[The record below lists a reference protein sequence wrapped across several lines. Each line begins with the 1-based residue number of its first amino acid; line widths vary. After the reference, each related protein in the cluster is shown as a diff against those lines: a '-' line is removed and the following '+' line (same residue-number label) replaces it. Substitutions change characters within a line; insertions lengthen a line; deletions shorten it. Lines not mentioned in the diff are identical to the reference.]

1 MSSNLPSSY
10 RYFTLP
16 SGREVGAFAPLEM
29 LDGVVHAVTTKR
41 GPVFPADAEAGQRM
55 YQDLAAEMNCAEVA
69 WCHQVHGGRVL
80 TVGAGGCA
88 GEADGLVTDRPDLLL
103 LARSAD
109 CPLVLLAAGDGS
121 AVGIAHASWRGTVA
135 GVSRTLIETLAEQ
148 FGCEPREMLACI
160 APSAG
165 PERYVVGPEVRDAA
179 VGALGS
185 EAAYHFSH
193 ADSQS
198 GRYLFDLWSA
208 NASQLMA
215 AGVDFMN
222 VYVSQVCTIT
232 HHERYPSYR
241 VEGQAA
247 GRFVAAIARR

>member
-1 MSSNLPSSY
+1 MSNNLPSSY

-16 SGREVGAFAPLEM
+16 SGREVGVFTPLEM
-29 LDGVVHAVTTKR
+29 LDGVAHAVTTKR
-41 GPVFPADAEAGQRM
+41 GPVFPVDAAAGESL
-55 YQDLAAEMNCAEVA
+55 YCDLAFEMNCTEVA

-80 TVGAGGCA
+80 AVDDGGCA
-88 GEADGLVTDRPDLLL
+88 GEADGLATDCPDLLL

-121 AVGIAHASWRGTVA
+121 AVGLAHASWRSTVA
-135 GVSRTLIETLAEQ
+135 GVSRTLVETLAER
-148 FGCEPREMLACI
+148 FGCDRREMVACI

-165 PERYVVGPEVRDAA
+165 PERYVVGSEVRAA
-179 VGALGS
+179 AIEALGA
-185 EAAYHFSH
+185 EAGYHFSH
-193 ADSQS
+193 ADRQP

-232 HHERYPSYR
+232 HPERYPSYR